1 MKVSLLASG
10 SKGNCC
16 FVETKSNSFLIDAG
30 MTCAY
35 IDKELNTIG
44 KTGKD
49 IDAVFITH
57 THADHINGLKVFV
70 KKYNPIIYVG
80 EKMYQELRNIVWSD
94 NYVIIDKELIIDD
107 LKITAIKTSH
117 DADDSMGYIFEENG
131 HSLVYITDTGYINA
145 KNHQKLSNKNMY
157 ILESNHDIDM
167 LMNNPKYPYHL
178 KQRILGDKGHLSNK
192 DCSYYLSKFISENT
206 KYIILAHLSEH
217 NNTPALA
224 LEELKKTLQ
233 TNNKKC
239 DNIIVAEQK
248 ERTELVEV

>member
-16 FVETKSNSFLIDAG
+16 FVETKNNSFLIDLG

-35 IDKELNTIG
+35 IEKELKTLE
-44 KTGKD
+44 KTGKN

-57 THADHINGLKVFV
+57 THTDHINGLKVFV
-70 KKYNPIIYVG
+70 KKYNPTIYVS
-80 EKMYQELRNIVWSD
+80 EKMYQELKNIVWSD
-94 NYVIIDKELIIDD
+94 KYVILKKELKIDD
-107 LKITAIKTSH
+107 LIVTVIKTSH
-117 DADDSMGYIFEENG
+117 DTDDSVGYVFEEDG

-145 KNHQKLSNKNMY
+145 KNHDKISNKNMY
-157 ILESNHDIDM
+157 ILESNHDVDL

-192 DCSYYLSKFISENT
+192 DCSYYLSKFINNNT
-206 KYIILAHLSEH
+206 KYIVLAHLSEH
-217 NNTPALA
+217 NNTPDLA
-224 LEELKKTLQ
+224 LEQLQETLKQ
-233 TNNKKC
+233 NDKKC
-239 DNIIVAEQK
+239 DNIIVASQK

>member
-16 FVETKSNSFLIDAG
+16 FVETKNNSFLIDVG

-35 IDKELNTIG
+35 IEKELNAIK
-44 KTGKD
+44 KTGKN

-70 KKYNPIIYVG
+70 KKYNPIIYVS
-80 EKMYQELRNIVWSD
+80 EKMYQELKDVVCSD
-94 NYVIIDKELIIDD
+94 NYVILEKELKIDD
-107 LKITAIKTSH
+107 LTVTTIKTSH
-117 DADDSMGYIFEENG
+117 DADDSLGYIFEEDG
-131 HSLVYITDTGYINA
+131 HSLVYITDTGYINT
-145 KNHQKLSNKNMY
+145 KNHEKLSNKNMY

-192 DCSYYLSKFISENT
+192 DCSYYLSKFITDNT
-206 KYIILAHLSEH
+206 KYIVLAHLSEH
-217 NNTPALA
+217 NNTPSLA
-224 LEELKKTLQ
+224 LEQLQSTLKE
-233 TNNKKC
+233 NNKKC
-239 DNIIVAEQK
+239 DNIIIAEQK

>member
-16 FVETKSNSFLIDAG
+16 FVETKSNSFLIDIG

-35 IDKELNTIG
+35 IEKELNTIE
-44 KTGKD
+44 KTGKN

-70 KKYNPIIYVG
+70 KKYNPIIYVSA
-80 EKMYQELRNIVWSD
+80 KMYEELKNIVWSD
-94 NYVIIDKELIIDD
+94 NYVILGKELKIDD
-107 LKITAIKTSH
+107 LKVTVIKTSH
-117 DADDSMGYIFEENG
+117 DTDDSVGYIFEEAG
-131 HSLVYITDTGYINA
+131 HSLVYITDTGYINT
-145 KNHQKLSNKNMY
+145 KNHEKLSNKNMY

-192 DCSYYLSKFISENT
+192 DCSYYLSKFISNNT
-206 KYIILAHLSEH
+206 KYIVLAHLSEH
-217 NNTPALA
+217 NNTPSLA
-224 LEELKKTLQ
+224 LQQLQNTL
-233 TNNKKC
+233 TENDKKC
-239 DNIIVAEQK
+239 DNIIIAEQK

>member
-16 FVETKSNSFLIDAG
+16 FIETKNNSFLIDVG

-35 IDKELNTIG
+35 IDKELNTVG

-57 THADHINGLKVFV
+57 THTDHINGLKVFV
-70 KKYNPIIYVG
+70 KKYNPIIYVS

-117 DADDSMGYIFEENG
+117 DADDSMGYIFEADG

-192 DCSYYLSKFISENT
+192 QASDYLCKFIGDNT
-206 KYIILAHLSEH
+206 KKIVFAHISEH
-217 NNTPALA
+217 NNSYEKVIETFN
-224 LEELKKTLQ
+224 EELSKNDMKFDDVLIAKQ
-233 TNNKKC
+233 NE
-239 DNIIVAEQK
+239 A
-248 ERTELVEV
+248 TEVIEV

>member
-16 FVETKSNSFLIDAG
+16 FVETKNNSFLIDIG

-35 IDKELNTIG
+35 IEKELNAIE
-44 KTGKD
+44 KTGKN
-49 IDAVFITH
+49 IVAVFITH

-70 KKYNPIIYVG
+70 KKYNPIIYAS
-80 EKMYQELRNIVWSD
+80 EKMYEELKNIVWSD
-94 NYVIIDKELIIDD
+94 NYVILGKELKIDD
-107 LKITAIKTSH
+107 LKVTVIKTSH
-117 DADDSMGYIFEENG
+117 DTDDSVGYIFEEDG
-131 HSLVYITDTGYINA
+131 HSLVYITDTGYINT
-145 KNHQKLSNKNMY
+145 KNHEKLSNKNMY

-192 DCSYYLSKFISENT
+192 DCSYYLSKFISDNT
-206 KYIILAHLSEH
+206 KYIVLAHLSEH
-217 NNTPALA
+217 NNTPSLA
-224 LEELKKTLQ
+224 LQQLQNTLKE
-233 TNNKKC
+233 NDKKC
-239 DNIIVAEQK
+239 DNIIIAEQK